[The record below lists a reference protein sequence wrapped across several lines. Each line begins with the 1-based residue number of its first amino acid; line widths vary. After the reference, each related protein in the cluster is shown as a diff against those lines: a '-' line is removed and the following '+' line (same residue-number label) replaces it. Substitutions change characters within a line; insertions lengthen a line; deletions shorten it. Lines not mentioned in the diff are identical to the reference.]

1 MKDGKKK
8 IYKNAVMKAAFQ
20 SKNVRPLIG
29 ALCQKNMLCNQKI
42 IPSLLP
48 IFLASNEENPEAAL
62 CNRGLKASVLN
73 KTSSFFEKQMH
84 VELETLKSQHNITQL
99 ITCRHQGL
107 VVQTQINPRLRL
119 DIEN

>member
-1 MKDGKKK
+1 MEKK
-8 IYKNAVMKAAFQ
+8 INKNAVMKAAFQ
-20 SKNVRPLIG
+20 S
-29 ALCQKNMLCNQKI
+29 ALCQQNMLCNQKI

-48 IFLASNEENPEAAL
+48 ILLASNEENPEATL

-107 VVQTQINPRLRL
+107 VVQTQIKPRLRL
-119 DIEN
+119 ILKTNH